1 MYNIHSH
8 YENIFALANQH
19 WPEGVVLVYP
29 FPFGS
34 STVESLEW
42 LNSGDNGPVL
52 FCYDQEPL
60 IPGYNDPL
68 FDYVR
73 DSWPNR
79 RIILLNTEYHSE
91 SKNYFND
98 KYGFE
103 DCYYFYHVFAA
114 HDWFR
119 GYQYC
124 PDIIAPVDRKVK
136 KKFITF
142 NRITGNARSYRSLHV
157 ADLKRNNL
165 LQHGNI
171 SYSVDC
177 PEHGNNI
184 KQLDW
189 AEDTYKYD
197 FTWAKNELKDLE
209 ELRIDTESLSHIP
222 NGSMVLSAVKQCM
235 ESFLFVV
242 TETEFWTNKCHLTE
256 KIFKPIISEMPFVL
270 LGPPG
275 NLLYFRSH
283 GFKTFNNWWDE
294 SYDDIID
301 PVDRLLAVNKVI
313 KDICAMPHSE
323 LESMLKDM
331 APTLKANREKFES
344 QYFLDSMWDELKH
357 NLFK

>member
-1 MYNIHSH
+1 M
-8 YENIFALANQH
+8 
-19 WPEGVVLVYP
+19 LVYP

-34 STVESLEW
+34 STIDSLEW
-42 LNSGDNGPVL
+42 LNSGDDGPVL

-60 IPGYNDPL
+60 IPEYNDSL
-68 FDYVR
+68 FQYVK
-73 DSWPNR
+73 DTWPNR
-79 RIILLNTEYHSE
+79 RIILLNTEYNSE
-91 SKNYFND
+91 SKNYFLD

-124 PDIIAPVDRKVK
+124 PDIITPPDREVK

-142 NRITGNARSYRSLHV
+142 NRITGNARSYRSLHI
-157 ADLKRNNL
+157 ADLKRRDL
-165 LQHGNI
+165 LNYGHV

-184 KQLDW
+184 DQLIWAGDNYNYNFDW
-189 AEDTYKYD
+189 AIEQ
-197 FTWAKNELKDLE
+197 LKDLD
-209 ELRIDTESLSHIP
+209 ELRIDTGEGHIP

-242 TETEFWTNKCHLTE
+242 TETEFWTNKLHLTE

-275 NLLYFRSH
+275 NLFYLRTH
-283 GFKTFNNWWDE
+283 GFRTFNNWWDE
-294 SYDDIID
+294 SYDDIVD
-301 PVDRLLAVNKVI
+301 PVDRVLAVNSVVS
-313 KDICAMPHSE
+313 DICAMPPYQ
-323 LESMLKDM
+323 LEIMLEDM
-331 APTLKANREKFES
+331 APTLKYNREKFES
-344 QYFLDSMWDELKH
+344 QRFLNATWDELKH
-357 NLFK
+357 NLLR